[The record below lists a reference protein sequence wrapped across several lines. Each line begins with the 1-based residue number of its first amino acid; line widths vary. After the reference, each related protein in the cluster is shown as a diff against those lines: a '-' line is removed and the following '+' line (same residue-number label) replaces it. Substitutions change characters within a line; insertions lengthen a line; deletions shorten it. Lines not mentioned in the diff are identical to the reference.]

1 MPSVYELVVAAGRVG
16 LGSQGAA
23 SASAGALGLAQR
35 VREWSAALAQ
45 QVLGQADAVGQASG
59 QALAAGQVQWDSV
72 AGRAFQGALEAEG
85 GAARALQGEL
95 EAGAQEVRLAGEA
108 VAAELELVASAIGAA
123 GAAFDAALAGMA
135 VLDDIDFDDF
145 IVHAERANLP
155 ALHGALTS
163 AMGNPLLAR
172 VSATLAGE
180 GW

>member
-1 MPSVYELVVAAGRVG
+1 MSLLRLRAGLAWGVRELRA
-16 LGSQGAA
+16 
-23 SASAGALGLAQR
+23 AGALGLAQR

-59 QALAAGQVQWDSV
+59 QALAAGQVQWNSV

-85 GAARALQGEL
+85 GAARALRGEL

-135 VLDDIDFDDF
+135 VLEDIDFDDF

>member
-1 MPSVYELVVAAGRVG
+1 MPSVYELVAAAGRVG

-45 QVLGQADAVGQASG
+45 QVLGQADAIGQASG

-123 GAAFDAALAGMA
+123 FDAALAGMA
-135 VLDDIDFDDF
+135 VLDNIDFDDF

-155 ALHGALTS
+155 ALQGALTS